1 MKLRSPWWWAL
12 AAAVV
17 VAVGPIAWVQ
27 VTGSR
32 HVAADRQSVR
42 RAPVA
47 IVFGAGLQA
56 GGRPSVYLER
66 RLEAARALYAD
77 GTVGVILVSGDNGT
91 PAHDEPTAMR
101 DWLVSHGVPDSAV
114 VRDFAG
120 FDTHDTC
127 VRAHDVFGV
136 DDAVLLTQDYHL
148 PRALFSC
155 AQAGVRS
162 TGLGVSSSSATPKQA
177 MVWRLRE
184 LPASWKAWWDA
195 TTGRTPRFDG
205 PPETSVA
212 QALAASG
219 WR

>member
-1 MKLRSPWWWAL
+1 MKLRSPWLWAL
-12 AAAVV
+12 AAVLA
-17 VAVGPIAWVQ
+17 ATVGPMIWVQ
-27 VTGSR
+27 AIGQR
-32 HVAADRQSVR
+32 EVAPNRQAVR

-47 IVFGAGLQA
+47 IVFGAGLKP
-56 GGRPSVYLER
+56 GGAPSVYLAR
-66 RLEAARALYAD
+66 RLEAARSLYAA
-77 GTVGVILVSGDNGT
+77 GEVGVILVSGDNGT

-101 DWLVSHGVPDSAV
+101 DWLVSHGVPDAAI

-148 PRALFSC
+148 RRALFSC
-155 AQAGVRS
+155 EAAGVRA
-162 TGLGVSSSSATPKQA
+162 TGLGVSSSSVSPMQA
-177 MVWRLRE
+177 FVWRLRE

-205 PPETSVA
+205 PPETAVSD
-212 QALAASG
+212 ALRQSG
-219 WR
+219 WT